1 MLAKGLDLPTNPPD
15 EMTNSSRLKTLK
27 NAVRTPHKDP
37 IHQICVLPD
46 WICVLSTQICW
57 I

>member
-1 MLAKGLDLPTNPPD
+1 MLVKGLDLPTNPPD

-27 NAVRTPHKDP
+27 NAARTPHKDP
-37 IHQICVLPD
+37 THQICVLPD
-46 WICVLSTQICW
+46 WICVLSAQICW